1 MKNPKHKRKGLG
13 KENSWQWKAT
23 RRFGKFKSYF
33 INYSTEREVRQDG
46 KCNKIHKIYSDV
58 YDQVMM
64 DVAATTMEELK
75 RMEEEAGM
83 FGSISDEAIQS
94 GERQTYTS
102 SKLLQ

>member
-1 MKNPKHKRKGLG
+1 
-13 KENSWQWKAT
+13 
-23 RRFGKFKSYF
+23 
-33 INYSTEREVRQDG
+33 
-46 KCNKIHKIYSDV
+46 
-58 YDQVMM
+58 M
-64 DVAATTMEELK
+64 DVAATTMKELK